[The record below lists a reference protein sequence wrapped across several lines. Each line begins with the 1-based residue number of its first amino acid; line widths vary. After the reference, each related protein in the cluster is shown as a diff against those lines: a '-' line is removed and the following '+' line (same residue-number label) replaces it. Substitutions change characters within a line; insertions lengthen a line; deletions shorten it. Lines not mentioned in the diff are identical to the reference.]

1 MLTKTYNMR
10 ESRPSLISKTLP
22 GANSRVQSGAALVT
36 ALLIV
41 ALITVTV
48 TAMTAKQ
55 QRAIQLAQNRQTQ
68 LQLKNLASAGEKFAM
83 ATLRR
88 DHVLAERNNS
98 DSTEDFWAESLPPLP
113 VDGATVQGCVIDL
126 QGKFNLNNLVDI
138 EGNVDNEEY
147 EILQRLLTALTID
160 ETKADAIR
168 DWIDPN
174 IEVTGSNGAE
184 DDFYT
189 GQTPGYRAANG
200 PMVSPSELLLVKGFR
215 VVDEGGL
222 DDFDTLLPHIATL
235 PTGAAINVNTA
246 SSAVLA
252 SLAPHMAAIADE
264 IKVVDDEYWL
274 EFPDCPQGGG
284 LLDTLLDADDDSD
297 DPNQAADAGQPE
309 NPEDESAGSLVY
321 EDIEAFRND
330 AVGTEEDENLDNV
343 INISVSSRYYMSRV
357 TVSRDDI
364 NLTQYTIFER
374 EPGGGTLRTLRRSR
388 GSL

>member
-1 MLTKTYNMR
+1 MT
-10 ESRPSLISKTLP
+10 ESRPSLIAKSQL
-22 GANSRVQSGAALVT
+22 SVQRGAALVT
-36 ALLIV
+36 TLLIV

-48 TAMTAKQ
+48 TAMTSKQ

-68 LQLKNLASAGEKFAM
+68 LQLKNLVSAGEKFAM

-88 DHVLAERNNS
+88 DRQVEERNNS
-98 DSTEDFWAESLPPLP
+98 DSTEDFWAESLPPVP
-113 VDGATVQGCVIDL
+113 IDGATVEGCVVDL

-138 EGNVDNEEY
+138 EGNIDNQEY

-160 ETKADAIR
+160 DTKAEAIR

-174 IEVTGSNGAE
+174 IEVTGANGAE

-222 DDFDTLLPHIATL
+222 DDFDVLLPHIATL
-235 PTGAAINVNTA
+235 PTGSAINVNTA

-264 IKVVDDEYWL
+264 IRVVDDEYWQ

-284 LLDTLLDADDDSD
+284 LLDTLLDADDESADSD
-297 DPNQAADAGQPE
+297 QTADAGQPE
-309 NPEDESAGSLVY
+309 DPEDESAGGFIY
-321 EDIEAFRND
+321 EDIEQFRND
-330 AVGTEEDENLDNV
+330 AVGGGDDENLDNV
-343 INISVSSRYYMSRV
+343 IGICLLYTSPSP
-357 TVSRDDI
+357 RD
-364 NLTQYTIFER
+364 
-374 EPGGGTLRTLRRSR
+374 R
-388 GSL
+388 G

>member
-1 MLTKTYNMR
+1 MT
-10 ESRPSLISKTLP
+10 ESRPSLIAKSQL
-22 GANSRVQSGAALVT
+22 SEQRGAALVT
-36 ALLIV
+36 TLLIV

-48 TAMTAKQ
+48 TAMTSKQ

-68 LQLKNLASAGEKFAM
+68 LQLKNLVSAGEKFAM

-88 DHVLAERNNS
+88 DRQVEERNNS
-98 DSTEDFWAESLPPLP
+98 DSTEDFWAESLPPVP
-113 VDGATVQGCVIDL
+113 IDGATVEGCVVDL

-138 EGNVDNEEY
+138 EGNIDNQEY

-160 ETKADAIR
+160 DTKAEAIR

-174 IEVTGSNGAE
+174 IEVTGANGAE

-222 DDFDTLLPHIATL
+222 DDYDVLLPHIATL
-235 PTGAAINVNTA
+235 PTGSAINVNTA

-264 IKVVDDEYWL
+264 IRVVDDEYWQ

-284 LLDTLLDADDDSD
+284 LLDTLLDADDESADSD
-297 DPNQAADAGQPE
+297 QTADAGQPE
-309 NPEDESAGSLVY
+309 DPEDESAGGFIY
-321 EDIEAFRND
+321 EDIEQFRND
-330 AVGTEEDENLDNV
+330 AVGGGDDENLDNV
-343 INISVSSRYYMSRV
+343 IGIDVKSQYYMSRV
-357 TVSRDDI
+357 TVSRDEI
-364 NLTQYTIFER
+364 NLTQYTIFFR
-374 EPGGGTLRTLRRSR
+374 DNTGAIQTLRRSR